1 MMNYE
6 KTWELNN
13 MPISNS
19 VLQVEAKSDKELL
32 LKTPSVQNGN
42 YVEYTTKSEAAGSV
56 NYVVYQNPGANGN
69 GVTNTTQIAPKE
81 EFDSMV
87 SEIKQTTTND
97 QSATINFTELG
108 DIPKN
113 HPLSGITPF
122 ENAAAQ
128 SLAEAA
134 PNKKVDFA
142 TLDKVINVPT
152 ESFKN
157 VTGLFQDG
165 LDKFKL
171 STIPS
176 LSSIASN
183 KLGGDI
189 LKSFDIIKDAKNLV
203 GNIFGSKIP
212 SPSPFF
218 GVDIITANQKD
229 AIQKNATKISKT
241 EEYMVKLEQWN
252 QNSNEKLTTW
262 NPDLGLLSSI
272 VFTVMPIVDENRSA
286 SYDSL
291 TPTQHPGSIQVYKTT
306 SSRTFNINGKFIS
319 RSIDEA
325 NRTLKYLNTIR
336 AWVMPYYGSGTA
348 ESYPNKIGLPPEIL
362 RFNAYGDK
370 NLKDIPVVLTN
381 YSWTYP
387 EDVDYVQAIDSDNKS
402 YPVPRI
408 IEISLSIMECY
419 APNELSKFDLMAY
432 KNGDLNKAYG
442 R

>member
-1 MMNYE
+1 
-6 KTWELNN
+6 

-19 VLQVEAKSDKELL
+19 ILQVEHKRDTELL
-32 LKTPSVQNGN
+32 LKTPSVNNGDYLVYSTDDANGPQDFVVFQNNGSTQ
-42 YVEYTTKSEAAGSV
+42 YVEKPAFDAT
-56 NYVVYQNPGANGN
+56 
-69 GVTNTTQIAPKE
+69 VT
-81 EFDSMV
+81 
-87 SEIKQTTTND
+87 EIKQITEEQQTN
-97 QSATINFTELG
+97 INFTQLS
-108 DIPKN
+108 DMPKN
-113 HPLSGITPF
+113 HTLSGLTAIENSAVLDLAKASIDSKVEF
-122 ENAAAQ
+122 E
-128 SLAEAA
+128 
-134 PNKKVDFA
+134 
-142 TLDKVINVPT
+142 TLDKTINLQT
-152 ESFKN
+152 EAFQN
-157 VTGLFQDG
+157 VTGSFQAG

-171 STIPS
+171 PTNPLVIG
-176 LSSIASN
+176 SN
-183 KLGGDI
+183 L
-189 LKSFDIIKDAKNLV
+189 IKDAKNAIKDIL
-203 GNIFGSKIP
+203 GINTKTP
-212 SPSPFF
+212 T
-218 GVDIITANQKD
+218 VDIITTNQKD

>member
-1 MMNYE
+1 
-6 KTWELNN
+6 
-13 MPISNS
+13 MPISNNITE
-19 VLQVEAKSDKELL
+19 VQLKRDTELL
-32 LKTPSVQNGN
+32 LKTSSVKDGK
-42 YVEYTTKSEAAGSV
+42 YLVYTTDGTNGPREH
-56 NYVVYQNPGANGN
+56 VVFQNDNNGLQ
-69 GVTNTTQIAPKE
+69 TTQFVEKDGFDATVRAIKNDNSSDPIA
-81 EFDSMV
+81 
-87 SEIKQTTTND
+87 
-97 QSATINFTELG
+97 INFTQLS
-108 DIPKN
+108 DMPKD
-113 HPLSGITPF
+113 HPLSGLNAVDNSAVLDLAKASIDSKVKF
-122 ENAAAQ
+122 E
-128 SLAEAA
+128 
-134 PNKKVDFA
+134 
-142 TLDKVINVPT
+142 TLDKVINLQT

-157 VTGLFQDG
+157 VTSTFQAG

-171 STIPS
+171 PTDPIT
-176 LSSIASN
+176 
-183 KLGGDI
+183 LG
-189 LKSFDIIKDAKNLV
+189 KNIIKDAKNAIK
-203 GNIFGSKIP
+203 NILGVNTTPKI
-212 SPSPFF
+212 
-218 GVDIITANQKD
+218 DIITTNQKD
-229 AIQKNATKISKT
+229 TIQKNATKIT
-241 EEYMVKLEQWN
+241 QTQDYMVKLEQWN
-252 QNSNEKLTTW
+252 QNTNEKLTTW

-306 SSRTFNINGKFIS
+306 SSRTFNINGKFVS

-325 NRTLKYLNTIR
+325 NKTLKYLNTIR
-336 AWVMPYYGSGTA
+336 SWVMPYYGSGTA

-387 EDVDYVQAIDSDNKS
+387 EDVDYVQAVDSDNKS

-419 APNELSKFDLMAY
+419 APNESSKFDLLAY